1 MHDNKYS
8 VGKLQVEEETGIK
21 LKAADLID
29 LTAFLKESTGR
40 KMFPSPVTFSSLNF
54 EMHMCG

>member
-1 MHDNKYS
+1 M
-8 VGKLQVEEETGIK
+8 LQVEEETGIK

-40 KMFPSPVTFSSLNF
+40 KMFPSPVTLSP
-54 EMHMCG
+54 MTIDR